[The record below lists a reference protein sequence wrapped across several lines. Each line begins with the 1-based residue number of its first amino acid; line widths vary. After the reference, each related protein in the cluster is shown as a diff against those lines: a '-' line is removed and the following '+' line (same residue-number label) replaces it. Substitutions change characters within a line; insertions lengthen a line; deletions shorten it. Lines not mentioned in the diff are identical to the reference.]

1 MRINGLQPEFDQIFL
16 RSLFLHTFIIC
27 FIYQE
32 ALGRCHHGIHLGIAD
47 KPGDRKFPVSDLHDI
62 ARRKFILCPV
72 TDRDKDLTRPNFGK
86 FIGKIDQIVK
96 ALPLHGQS
104 IILCT
109 VRQRMLSQT
118 DLTVFQ
124 I

>member
-1 MRINGLQPEFDQIFL
+1 MQPEFDQVFL
-16 RSLFLHTFIIC
+16 RSLFSHTFIIC

-32 ALGRCHHGIHLGIAD
+32 TLGRRHHGIHLGIAD

-62 ARRKFILCPV
+62 ARRKFILRPV
-72 TDRDKDLTRPNFGK
+72 TDRDKDLPLPNFGK

-96 ALPLHGQS
+96 APPLHGQS

-118 DLTVFQ
+118 DLAVFHV
-124 I
+124 